1 MTLFGAAPGRRSG
14 TVMVAGALVTIRN
27 PAEAMTHGIALLG
40 EDRARLGLFPAQS
53 IAENLVLAA
62 LRAISRGGITSPGR
76 ERDVAARTVRELRIR
91 PPVPGIRAGDLSG
104 GNQQKVLLGRWLLT
118 GPRVL
123 LLDEPTRGV
132 DVGAREEIYGEI
144 DRLARTGLAI
154 VIVSSDLPELIG
166 LSDQVVVL
174 RGGRVAATFH
184 RDEITPESV
193 MTAAASSAV
202 P

>member
-1 MTLFGAAPGRRSG
+1 MA
-14 TVMVAGALVTIRN
+14 
-27 PAEAMTHGIALLG
+27 
-40 EDRARLGLFPAQS
+40 
-53 IAENLVLAA
+53 
-62 LRAISRGGITSPGR
+62 
-76 ERDVAARTVRELRIR
+76 
-91 PPVPGIRAGDLSG
+91 
-104 GNQQKVLLGRWLLT
+104 
-118 GPRVL
+118 
-123 LLDEPTRGV
+123 
-132 DVGAREEIYGEI
+132 EI

-193 MTAAASSAV
+193 MTAAAASAV